1 MIGFSEI
8 DKFSC
13 AVLEHR
19 FPLIKNY
26 GDVKTVEPNELPDF
40 DVLVGGSPC
49 QDLSVSKNNRQ
60 GLMGARSELFFEY
73 VRILRSKKPA
83 FFVLENVA
91 SMKNDDRDFI
101 SETLGVEP
109 IEINS
114 ATFTAQNR
122 SRYYRTNIPTNIP
135 QPISNGI
142 SLKDT
147 LEENVDEKYFIDRQS
162 RK

>member
-1 MIGFSEI
+1 
-8 DKFSC
+8 
-13 AVLEHR
+13 
-19 FPLIKNY
+19 
-26 GDVKTVEPNELPDF
+26 
-40 DVLVGGSPC
+40 
-49 QDLSVSKNNRQ
+49 
-60 GLMGARSELFFEY
+60 MGEKSELFFEY

-114 ATFTAQNR
+114 ASFTAQNR
-122 SRYYRTNIPTNIP
+122 RRYFRTNIPNIP
-135 QPISNGI
+135 QPIGKGI

-147 LEENVDEKYFIDRQS
+147 LEGQIDEKYFIDRQN
-162 RK
+162 RKGKKIDLTGEEGTPAVLKEIRTEKGKKERQKNKELLGIDSYKRSNTNVKYIAVQGEKSNCIL